1 MPAGCHWSYRK
12 SVLKKGDT
20 LHQEELW
27 AKPAAILQI
36 NLNLQVAMFKPSN
49 KQVSVTLI
57 SILLL
62 TYYQV
67 KDIAEALYKIKQNK
81 TKKKQQKKNRSAD
94 SQ

>member
-1 MPAGCHWSYRK
+1 
-12 SVLKKGDT
+12 
-20 LHQEELW
+20 
-27 AKPAAILQI
+27 
-36 NLNLQVAMFKPSN
+36 MFKPSN

-81 TKKKQQKKNRSAD
+81 EKKTKKRTEVPTVSSQRETQLYCASA
-94 SQ
+94 QYC

>member
-1 MPAGCHWSYRK
+1 
-12 SVLKKGDT
+12 
-20 LHQEELW
+20 
-27 AKPAAILQI
+27 
-36 NLNLQVAMFKPSN
+36 MFKPSN

-81 TKKKQQKKNRSAD
+81 TKKKKQKKEQKCRQSVVRGRHSYTVQVHNIAEHHLS
-94 SQ
+94 